1 MPATLCLSRHRVA
14 GENPCSRF
22 ATLYQTKTGQT
33 TPDMTEKNT
42 DNQKEKSKI
51 NVVDRRHWVSEDED
65 TSASDHEEP
74 EERYPSFVE
83 KLKKEAEEKDAR
95 LKEYIN
101 AYKEKNAQTDE
112 LRIRLQRE
120 NDTRLDQFKANLFAR
135 LVPILDNL
143 RRAEDSAKAAGDF
156 ESLKEGINLVINQFL
171 RELKDNEVQ
180 VIETAG
186 MKFDP
191 KIHEAFMVSDTEDP
205 EQDSMILQEL
215 EQGYLFKEKLIKAA
229 KVKVAKLKR

>member
-1 MPATLCLSRHRVA
+1 
-14 GENPCSRF
+14 
-22 ATLYQTKTGQT
+22 
-33 TPDMTEKNT
+33 MTENKSDKQT
-42 DNQKEKSKI
+42 EKSKI
-51 NVVDRRHWVSEDED
+51 NVVDKRHWVNEDD
-65 TSASDHEEP
+65 DASATDKKDLD
-74 EERYPSFVE
+74 ERMPSFVE

-120 NDTRLDQFKANLFAR
+120 NETRLDQFKANLFAR

-143 RRAEDSAKAAGDF
+143 RRAEDSAKASSDF
-156 ESLKEGINLVINQFL
+156 ESLKQGINLVINQFVQ
-171 RELKDNEVQ
+171 ELKDNEVQ
-180 VIETAG
+180 VVETTG

-191 KIHEAFMVSDTEDP
+191 KIHEAFMVADTEDP
-205 EQDSMILQEL
+205 EQDNMILQEL

>member
-1 MPATLCLSRHRVA
+1 
-14 GENPCSRF
+14 
-22 ATLYQTKTGQT
+22 
-33 TPDMTEKNT
+33 MTEDNSKDQNQT
-42 DNQKEKSKI
+42 DKPKI
-51 NVVDRRHWVSEDED
+51 VDRRHWVNDDDDASATDEESLD
-65 TSASDHEEP
+65 G
-74 EERYPSFVE
+74 RVPSFVE
-83 KLKKEAEEKDAR
+83 KLKKEAEEKDER

-120 NDTRLDQFKANLFAR
+120 NETRLDQFKANLFAR

-143 RRAEDSAKAAGDF
+143 RRAEDSAKATSDF
-156 ESLKEGINLVINQFL
+156 ESLKEGINLVINQFV

-180 VIETAG
+180 VIETDG

-191 KIHEAFMVSDTEDP
+191 KVHEAFMVTDTEDP
-205 EQDSMILQEL
+205 EQDNMILQEL

>member
-1 MPATLCLSRHRVA
+1 MFVSRHMVV
-14 GENPCSRF
+14 GENPFSRF
-22 ATLYQTKTGQT
+22 TIPKININIPLSR
-33 TPDMTEKNT
+33 PDMTENKSNDQNPT
-42 DNQKEKSKI
+42 EKSKI
-51 NVVDRRHWVSEDED
+51 NVVDRRHWVNEDDDAETPD
-65 TSASDHEEP
+65 QEGPD
-74 EERYPSFVE
+74 ERYPSFVE

-143 RRAEDSAKAAGDF
+143 RRAEDSAKASSDF
-156 ESLKEGINLVINQFL
+156 ESLKQGINLVINQFV

-186 MKFDP
+186 MNFDP
-191 KIHEAFMVSDTEDP
+191 TIHEAFMVSDTEDP
-205 EQDSMILQEL
+205 EQDNMILQEL